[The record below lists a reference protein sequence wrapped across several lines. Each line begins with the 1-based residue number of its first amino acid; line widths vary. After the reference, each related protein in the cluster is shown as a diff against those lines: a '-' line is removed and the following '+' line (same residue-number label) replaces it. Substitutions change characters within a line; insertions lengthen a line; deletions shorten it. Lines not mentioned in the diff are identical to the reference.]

1 MKLLK
6 KARIL
11 LLIFNRKENK
21 KRKKNSVL
29 QQMCRGLF
37 LFLFIFT
44 VLFYFSLQM
53 CNFSIDLNRYKRA
66 SFLDRRSV
74 DNRHISETAEQVVIC
89 LFVMDLLIK
98 ASHDFE
104 QVTNDFDEKLFLKF
118 MKKITIWDFFDISK
132 EKYLAMSEQEKRV
145 KISQYYSDMKSKGTG
160 EFCFVLFV
168 V

>member
-118 MKKITIWDFFDISK
+118 MKKLQFGISLT
-132 EKYLAMSEQEKRV
+132 LAKKNTLLCQSKKREL
-145 KISQYYSDMKSKGTG
+145 KS
-160 EFCFVLFV
+160 LNIILI
-168 V
+168 

>member
-1 MKLLK
+1 
-6 KARIL
+6 
-11 LLIFNRKENK
+11 
-21 KRKKNSVL
+21 
-29 QQMCRGLF
+29 
-37 LFLFIFT
+37 
-44 VLFYFSLQM
+44 M
-53 CNFSIDLNRYKRA
+53 CNFSIDLNQYKRA

-160 EFCFVLFV
+160 EFLFCFCLLLSKMSELAAILMFAF
-168 V
+168 